1 MSGVCIENSLTEIEQ
16 IMKSISIYIHIPFC
30 VKKCQYCD
38 FLSAPADSRAQKVYL
53 RALKQEIREQAARY
67 REYEVQTVFIGGGTP
82 TAVPCE
88 KLCEVLKT
96 VFTCYRVNPQ
106 AEISMEANPGTV
118 TKEALLAYRKAGIN
132 RLSIGLQS
140 ADDGELKLL
149 GRIHTYRDFLQTY
162 RWAQEAGFTNINL
175 DIMSALPRQSVEN
188 YKKTLETV
196 LSLRPQHISAYSLI
210 VEEGTPFYEKYGQES
225 EKLQAT
231 GEKQPDLPSEEEER
245 EMYALT
251 EKLLAAAG
259 YHRYEISNYALP
271 GRECRH
277 NRVYWKR
284 GNYVGF
290 GLGAAS
296 MVENV
301 RFENTRKM
309 QEYLAEYAGVP
320 GAEPVSADA
329 TQGDEQVLSNEQEF
343 SLREDTYSENAQEF
357 SLCEDTHSENAQ
369 ELSTCQD
376 VNSKDEQELSLSEYA
391 HSEKEQSLFESEH
404 TFSKNV
410 HPLSQ
415 QEQMEETMFL
425 GLRLTEGVSKAEF
438 QRQFGV
444 SMEQIYGEVI
454 QENIAKGLLID
465 EAGYLR
471 LTREGMDLSNYV
483 MAQFLLDEV

>member
-1 MSGVCIENSLTEIEQ
+1 
-16 IMKSISIYIHIPFC
+16 MKSISIYIHIPFC

-38 FLSAPADSRAQKVYL
+38 FLSAPADSRAQEVYL

-88 KLCEVLKT
+88 NLCEVLKT
-96 VFTCYRVNPQ
+96 VFSFYRMNPH

-118 TKEALLAYRKAGIN
+118 TKEALLSYRKAGIN
-132 RLSIGLQS
+132 RISIGLQS
-140 ADDGELKLL
+140 ADDVELKLL
-149 GRIHTYRDFLQTY
+149 GRIHTYRDFQQTY

-175 DIMSALPRQSVEN
+175 DIMSALPGQSVEN

-196 LSLRPQHISAYSLI
+196 LSLKPQHISAYSLI

-231 GEKQPDLPSEEEER
+231 GEKQPDLSSEEEER

-277 NRVYWKR
+277 NLVYWKR

-301 RFENTRKM
+301 RFENIREM
-309 QEYLAEYAGVP
+309 QEYLAEYAGMP
-320 GAEPVSADA
+320 DAEPVFAEVA
-329 TQGDEQVLSNEQEF
+329 QGDAQVLSNEQEF
-343 SLREDTYSENAQEF
+343 SLREDTHSENEQEL
-357 SLCEDTHSENAQ
+357 SLREDTHSEN
-369 ELSTCQD
+369 
-376 VNSKDEQELSLSEYA
+376 EQELSIRE
-391 HSEKEQSLFESEH
+391 
-404 TFSKNV
+404 NV
-410 HPLSQ
+410 HPLSP

-438 QRQFGV
+438 HRQFGV

-454 QENIAKGLLID
+454 RKNTAKGLLID
-465 EAGYLR
+465 EAGYVC

>member
-38 FLSAPADSRAQKVYL
+38 FLSAPAGSRAQEVYL

-118 TKEALLAYRKAGIN
+118 TKEALLSYRKAGIN

-140 ADDGELKLL
+140 ANDGELKLL

-175 DIMSALPRQSVEN
+175 DIMSALPEQSVEN

-277 NRVYWKR
+277 NLVYWKR

-309 QEYLAEYAGVP
+309 QEYLAEYVGVP
-320 GAEPVSADA
+320 DAEPVFADA
-329 TQGDEQVLSNEQEF
+329 AQGDEQELSNEQEF
-343 SLREDTYSENAQEF
+343 SLREDTHSENAQEF
-357 SLCEDTHSENAQ
+357 SIRE
-369 ELSTCQD
+369 
-376 VNSKDEQELSLSEYA
+376 
-391 HSEKEQSLFESEH
+391 
-404 TFSKNV
+404 NV
-410 HPLSQ
+410 HPLSP

-438 QRQFGV
+438 HRQFGV

-454 QENIAKGLLID
+454 QENIAQGLLAD

>member
-1 MSGVCIENSLTEIEQ
+1 
-16 IMKSISIYIHIPFC
+16 MKSISIYIHIPFC

-38 FLSAPADSRAQKVYL
+38 FLSAPADSRAQEVYL

-88 KLCEVLKT
+88 NLCEVLKT
-96 VFTCYRVNPQ
+96 VFSFYRMNPH

-118 TKEALLAYRKAGIN
+118 TKEALLSYRKAGIN
-132 RLSIGLQS
+132 RISIGLQS
-140 ADDGELKLL
+140 ADDVELKLL
-149 GRIHTYRDFLQTY
+149 GRIHTYRDFQQTY

-175 DIMSALPRQSVEN
+175 DIMSALPGQSVEN

-196 LSLRPQHISAYSLI
+196 LSLNPQHISAYSLI

-277 NRVYWKR
+277 NLVYWKR

-301 RFENTRKM
+301 RFENIREM
-309 QEYLAEYAGVP
+309 QEYLAEYAGMP
-320 GAEPVSADA
+320 DAEPVFAEVA
-329 TQGDEQVLSNEQEF
+329 QGDAQALSNEQEL
-343 SLREDTYSENAQEF
+343 SLR
-357 SLCEDTHSENAQ
+357 EDTHSENAQ
-369 ELSTCQD
+369 VLSTWED
-376 VNSKDEQELSLSEYA
+376 VNSGETQQIFQGE
-391 HSEKEQSLFESEH
+391 
-404 TFSKNV
+404 NV
-410 HPLSQ
+410 HPLSP

-438 QRQFGV
+438 HRQFGV

-454 QENIAKGLLID
+454 QENIAQGLLAD
-465 EAGYLR
+465 EAGYVC

>member
-1 MSGVCIENSLTEIEQ
+1 
-16 IMKSISIYIHIPFC
+16 MKSISIYIHIPFC

-88 KLCEVLKT
+88 NLCEVLKT
-96 VFTCYRVNPQ
+96 VFSFYRMNPH

-118 TKEALLAYRKAGIN
+118 TKEALLSYRKAGIN
-132 RLSIGLQS
+132 RISIGLQS
-140 ADDGELKLL
+140 ADDVELKLL
-149 GRIHTYRDFLQTY
+149 GRIHTYRDFQQTY

-175 DIMSALPRQSVEN
+175 DIMSALPGQSVEN

-196 LSLRPQHISAYSLI
+196 LSLKPQHISAYSLI

-277 NRVYWKR
+277 NLVYWKR

-301 RFENTRKM
+301 RFENIREM
-309 QEYLAEYAGVP
+309 QEYLAEYAGMP
-320 GAEPVSADA
+320 DAEPVFAEVA
-329 TQGDEQVLSNEQEF
+329 QGDAQVLPNEQEF
-343 SLREDTYSENAQEF
+343 SLREDTYSENEQEL
-357 SLCEDTHSENAQ
+357 SLREDTHSEN
-369 ELSTCQD
+369 
-376 VNSKDEQELSLSEYA
+376 EQELSIRE
-391 HSEKEQSLFESEH
+391 
-404 TFSKNV
+404 NV
-410 HPLSQ
+410 HPLSL

-438 QRQFGV
+438 HRQFGV

-454 QENIAKGLLID
+454 RKNTAKGLLID
-465 EAGYLR
+465 EAGYVC

>member
-1 MSGVCIENSLTEIEQ
+1 
-16 IMKSISIYIHIPFC
+16 MKSISIYIHIPFC

-38 FLSAPADSRAQKVYL
+38 FLSAPADSRAQEVYL
-53 RALKQEIREQAARY
+53 CALKQEIREQAARY

-88 KLCEVLKT
+88 NLCEVLKT
-96 VFTCYRVNPQ
+96 VFSFYRMNPH

-118 TKEALLAYRKAGIN
+118 TKEALLSYRKAGIN
-132 RLSIGLQS
+132 RISIGLQS
-140 ADDGELKLL
+140 ADDVELKLL
-149 GRIHTYRDFLQTY
+149 GRIHTYRDFQQTY

-175 DIMSALPRQSVEN
+175 DIMSALPGQSVEN

-196 LSLRPQHISAYSLI
+196 LSLKPQHISAYSLI

-277 NRVYWKR
+277 NLVYWRR

-301 RFENTRKM
+301 RFENIREM
-309 QEYLAEYAGVP
+309 QEYLAEYAGMP
-320 GAEPVSADA
+320 DAEPVFAEVA
-329 TQGDEQVLSNEQEF
+329 QGDKQALSNEQEF
-343 SLREDTYSENAQEF
+343 SLREDTHFENK
-357 SLCEDTHSENAQ
+357 Q
-369 ELSTCQD
+369 ELSIR
-376 VNSKDEQELSLSEYA
+376 E
-391 HSEKEQSLFESEH
+391 
-404 TFSKNV
+404 NV
-410 HPLSQ
+410 HTLSP

-438 QRQFGV
+438 HRQFGV

-454 QENIAKGLLID
+454 RKNTAKGLLID
-465 EAGYLR
+465 EAGYVC

>member
-1 MSGVCIENSLTEIEQ
+1 
-16 IMKSISIYIHIPFC
+16 MKSISIYIHIPFC

-38 FLSAPADSRAQKVYL
+38 FLSAPADSRAQEVYL

-67 REYEVQTVFIGGGTP
+67 REYEVKTVFIGGGTP

-88 KLCEVLKT
+88 NLCEVLKT
-96 VFTCYRVNPQ
+96 VFSFYRMNPH

-118 TKEALLAYRKAGIN
+118 TKEALLSYRKAGIN
-132 RLSIGLQS
+132 RISIGLQS
-140 ADDGELKLL
+140 ADDAELKLL
-149 GRIHTYRDFLQTY
+149 GRIHTYRDFQQTY

-175 DIMSALPRQSVEN
+175 DIMSALPGQSVEN

-196 LSLRPQHISAYSLI
+196 LSLKPQHISAYSLI

-277 NRVYWKR
+277 NLVYWKR

-301 RFENTRKM
+301 RFENIREM
-309 QEYLAEYAGVP
+309 QEYLAEYAGMP
-320 GAEPVSADA
+320 DAEPVYAEVA
-329 TQGDEQVLSNEQEF
+329 QGDKQALSNEQEF
-343 SLREDTYSENAQEF
+343 SLREDT
-357 SLCEDTHSENAQ
+357 HSEN
-369 ELSTCQD
+369 
-376 VNSKDEQELSLSEYA
+376 EQELSIRE
-391 HSEKEQSLFESEH
+391 
-404 TFSKNV
+404 NV
-410 HPLSQ
+410 HPLSP

-438 QRQFGV
+438 HRQFGV

-454 QENIAKGLLID
+454 RKNTAKGLLID
-465 EAGYLR
+465 EAGYVC

>member
-1 MSGVCIENSLTEIEQ
+1 
-16 IMKSISIYIHIPFC
+16 MKSISIYIHIPFC

-88 KLCEVLKT
+88 NLCEVLKT
-96 VFTCYRVNPQ
+96 VFSFYRMNPH

-118 TKEALLAYRKAGIN
+118 TKEALLSYRKAGIN
-132 RLSIGLQS
+132 RISIGLQS
-140 ADDGELKLL
+140 ADDVELKLL
-149 GRIHTYRDFLQTY
+149 GRIHTYRDFQQTY

-175 DIMSALPRQSVEN
+175 DIMSALPGQSVEN

-196 LSLRPQHISAYSLI
+196 LSLKPQHISAYSLI

-277 NRVYWKR
+277 NLVYWKR

-301 RFENTRKM
+301 RFENIREM
-309 QEYLAEYAGVP
+309 QEYLAEYAGMP
-320 GAEPVSADA
+320 DAEPVFAEVAQRDA
-329 TQGDEQVLSNEQEF
+329 QVLPNEQES
-343 SLREDTYSENAQEF
+343 SLREDT
-357 SLCEDTHSENAQ
+357 HSE
-369 ELSTCQD
+369 
-376 VNSKDEQELSLSEYA
+376 DEQELSIRE
-391 HSEKEQSLFESEH
+391 
-404 TFSKNV
+404 NV
-410 HPLSQ
+410 HPLSP

-438 QRQFGV
+438 HRQFGV
-444 SMEQIYGEVI
+444 SMEQIYGKVI
-454 QENIAKGLLID
+454 RKNTAKGLLID
-465 EAGYLR
+465 EAGYVC

>member
-1 MSGVCIENSLTEIEQ
+1 
-16 IMKSISIYIHIPFC
+16 MKSISIYIHIPFC

-88 KLCEVLKT
+88 NLCEVLKT
-96 VFTCYRVNPQ
+96 VFSFYRMNPH

-118 TKEALLAYRKAGIN
+118 TKEALLSYRKAGIN
-132 RLSIGLQS
+132 RISIGLQS
-140 ADDGELKLL
+140 ADDVELKLL
-149 GRIHTYRDFLQTY
+149 GRIHTYRDFQQTY

-175 DIMSALPRQSVEN
+175 DIMSALPGQSVEN

-196 LSLRPQHISAYSLI
+196 LSLKPQHISAYSLI

-277 NRVYWKR
+277 NLVYWKR

-301 RFENTRKM
+301 RFENIREM
-309 QEYLAEYAGVP
+309 QEYLAEYAGMP
-320 GAEPVSADA
+320 DAELVFAEVAQRDA
-329 TQGDEQVLSNEQEF
+329 QVLPNEQES
-343 SLREDTYSENAQEF
+343 SLR
-357 SLCEDTHSENAQ
+357 EDTHSEN
-369 ELSTCQD
+369 
-376 VNSKDEQELSLSEYA
+376 EQELSIRE
-391 HSEKEQSLFESEH
+391 
-404 TFSKNV
+404 NV
-410 HPLSQ
+410 HPLSP

-438 QRQFGV
+438 HRQFGV

-454 QENIAKGLLID
+454 RKNTAKGLLID
-465 EAGYLR
+465 EAGYVC

>member
-1 MSGVCIENSLTEIEQ
+1 M
-16 IMKSISIYIHIPFC
+16 
-30 VKKCQYCD
+30 
-38 FLSAPADSRAQKVYL
+38 
-53 RALKQEIREQAARY
+53 
-67 REYEVQTVFIGGGTP
+67 
-82 TAVPCE
+82 PCE
-88 KLCEVLKT
+88 NLCEVLKT
-96 VFTCYRVNPQ
+96 VFSFYRMNPH

-118 TKEALLAYRKAGIN
+118 TKEALLSYRKAGIN
-132 RLSIGLQS
+132 RISIGLQS
-140 ADDGELKLL
+140 ADDMELKLL
-149 GRIHTYRDFLQTY
+149 GRIHTYRDFQQTY

-175 DIMSALPRQSVEN
+175 DIMSALPGQSVEN

-196 LSLRPQHISAYSLI
+196 LSLKPQHISAYSLI

-259 YHRYEISNYALP
+259 YHHYEISNYALP

-277 NRVYWKR
+277 NLVYWKR

-301 RFENTRKM
+301 RFENIREM
-309 QEYLAEYAGVP
+309 QEYLAEYAGMP
-320 GAEPVSADA
+320 DAEPVFAEVA
-329 TQGDEQVLSNEQEF
+329 QGDAQVLSNEQEL
-343 SLREDTYSENAQEF
+343 SLR
-357 SLCEDTHSENAQ
+357 EDTHSEN
-369 ELSTCQD
+369 
-376 VNSKDEQELSLSEYA
+376 EQELSIRE
-391 HSEKEQSLFESEH
+391 
-404 TFSKNV
+404 NV
-410 HPLSQ
+410 HLLSL

-438 QRQFGV
+438 HRQFGV

-454 QENIAKGLLID
+454 RKNTAKGLLID
-465 EAGYLR
+465 EAGYIR

>member
-1 MSGVCIENSLTEIEQ
+1 
-16 IMKSISIYIHIPFC
+16 MKSISIYIHIPFC

-88 KLCEVLKT
+88 NLCEVLKT
-96 VFTCYRVNPQ
+96 VFSFYRMNPH

-118 TKEALLAYRKAGIN
+118 TKEALLSYRKAGIN
-132 RLSIGLQS
+132 RISIGLQS
-140 ADDGELKLL
+140 ADDVELKLL
-149 GRIHTYRDFLQTY
+149 GRIHTYRDFQQTY

-175 DIMSALPRQSVEN
+175 DIMSALPGQSVEN

-196 LSLRPQHISAYSLI
+196 LSLKPQHISAYSLI

-277 NRVYWKR
+277 NLVYWKR

-301 RFENTRKM
+301 RFENIREM
-309 QEYLAEYAGVP
+309 QEYLAEYAGMP
-320 GAEPVSADA
+320 DAEPVFAEVAQRDA
-329 TQGDEQVLSNEQEF
+329 QVLPNEQES
-343 SLREDTYSENAQEF
+343 SLREDT
-357 SLCEDTHSENAQ
+357 HSE
-369 ELSTCQD
+369 
-376 VNSKDEQELSLSEYA
+376 DEQELSIRE
-391 HSEKEQSLFESEH
+391 
-404 TFSKNV
+404 NV
-410 HPLSQ
+410 HPLSP

-438 QRQFGV
+438 HRQFGV

-454 QENIAKGLLID
+454 RKNTAKGLLID
-465 EAGYLR
+465 EAGYVC

>member
-1 MSGVCIENSLTEIEQ
+1 
-16 IMKSISIYIHIPFC
+16 MKSISIYIHIPFC

-38 FLSAPADSRAQKVYL
+38 FLSAPADSRAQEVYL
-53 RALKQEIREQAARY
+53 RTLKQEIREQAARY

-88 KLCEVLKT
+88 NLCEVLKT
-96 VFTCYRVNPQ
+96 VFSFYRMNPH

-118 TKEALLAYRKAGIN
+118 TKEALLSYRKAGIN
-132 RLSIGLQS
+132 RISIGLQS
-140 ADDGELKLL
+140 ADDVELKLL
-149 GRIHTYRDFLQTY
+149 GRIHTYRDFQQTY

-175 DIMSALPRQSVEN
+175 DIMSALPGQSVEN

-196 LSLRPQHISAYSLI
+196 LSLKPQHISAYSLI

-277 NRVYWKR
+277 NLVYWKR

-301 RFENTRKM
+301 RFENIREM
-309 QEYLAEYAGVP
+309 QEYLAEYAGMP
-320 GAEPVSADA
+320 DAEPVFAEVA
-329 TQGDEQVLSNEQEF
+329 QGDAQVLLNKQEF
-343 SLREDTYSENAQEF
+343 SLREDT
-357 SLCEDTHSENAQ
+357 HSEN
-369 ELSTCQD
+369 
-376 VNSKDEQELSLSEYA
+376 EQELSIRE
-391 HSEKEQSLFESEH
+391 
-404 TFSKNV
+404 NV
-410 HPLSQ
+410 HPLSP

-438 QRQFGV
+438 HRQFGV

-454 QENIAKGLLID
+454 RKNTAKGLLID
-465 EAGYLR
+465 EAGYVC

>member
-1 MSGVCIENSLTEIEQ
+1 
-16 IMKSISIYIHIPFC
+16 MKSISIYIHIPFC

-38 FLSAPADSRAQKVYL
+38 FLSAPADSRAQEVYL
-53 RALKQEIREQAARY
+53 RALKQEISEQAARY

-82 TAVPCE
+82 TAVPYE
-88 KLCEVLKT
+88 KLCGILET
-96 VFTCYRVNPQ
+96 VFSCYRVNPQ

-140 ADDGELKLL
+140 PNDGELKLL

-162 RWAQEAGFTNINL
+162 RWAQEAGFININL
-175 DIMSALPRQSVEN
+175 DVMSALPGQSVEN
-188 YKKTLETV
+188 YRKTLETV
-196 LSLRPQHISAYSLI
+196 LSLKPQHISAYSLI

-225 EKLQAT
+225 EKLRAT

-277 NRVYWKR
+277 NLVYWKR
-284 GNYVGF
+284 GSYVGF

-301 RFENTRKM
+301 RFENTREM
-309 QEYLAEYAGVP
+309 QEYLAEYADVP
-320 GAEPVSADA
+320 DAEEVVAEV
-329 TQGDEQVLSNEQEF
+329 TQGDAQVLSKEQVLS
-343 SLREDTYSENAQEF
+343 LRED
-357 SLCEDTHSENAQ
+357 
-369 ELSTCQD
+369 
-376 VNSKDEQELSLSEYA
+376 V
-391 HSEKEQSLFESEH
+391 HSEKEQVLSIREDGH
-404 TFSKNV
+404 SKKEQTLSTCEDVNSRDAQQIFQGENV

-415 QEQMEETMFL
+415 EEQMEETMFL

-444 SMEQIYGEVI
+444 SMEQIYGEVMR
-454 QENIAKGLLID
+454 ENTAQGLLID
-465 EAGYLR
+465 ETGYVR
-471 LTREGMDLSNYV
+471 LTREGIDLSNYV
-483 MAQFLLDEV
+483 MAQFLLDED

>member
-1 MSGVCIENSLTEIEQ
+1 
-16 IMKSISIYIHIPFC
+16 MKSISIYIHIPFC

-38 FLSAPADSRAQKVYL
+38 FLSAPADSRAQEVYL

-88 KLCEVLKT
+88 NLCEVLKT
-96 VFTCYRVNPQ
+96 VFSFYRMNPH

-118 TKEALLAYRKAGIN
+118 TKEALLSYRKAGIN
-132 RLSIGLQS
+132 RISIGLQS
-140 ADDGELKLL
+140 ADDVELKLL
-149 GRIHTYRDFLQTY
+149 GRIHTYRDFQQTY

-175 DIMSALPRQSVEN
+175 DIMSALPGQSVEN

-196 LSLRPQHISAYSLI
+196 LSLKPQHISAYSLI

-277 NRVYWKR
+277 NLVYWKR

-301 RFENTRKM
+301 RFENIREM
-309 QEYLAEYAGVP
+309 QEYLAEYAGMP
-320 GAEPVSADA
+320 DAEPVFAEEA
-329 TQGDEQVLSNEQEF
+329 QGDKQALSNEQEF
-343 SLREDTYSENAQEF
+343 SLREDT
-357 SLCEDTHSENAQ
+357 HSEN
-369 ELSTCQD
+369 
-376 VNSKDEQELSLSEYA
+376 EQELSIRE
-391 HSEKEQSLFESEH
+391 
-404 TFSKNV
+404 NV
-410 HPLSQ
+410 HPLSP

-438 QRQFGV
+438 HRQFGV

-454 QENIAKGLLID
+454 RKNTAKGLLID
-465 EAGYLR
+465 EAGYVC

>member
-1 MSGVCIENSLTEIEQ
+1 
-16 IMKSISIYIHIPFC
+16 MKSISIYIHIPFC

-38 FLSAPADSRAQKVYL
+38 FLSAPADSRAQEVYL
-53 RALKQEIREQAARY
+53 RALKQEMREQAARY

-88 KLCEVLKT
+88 NLCEVLKT

-118 TKEALLAYRKAGIN
+118 TKETLLSYRKAGIN
-132 RLSIGLQS
+132 RISIGLQS
-140 ADDGELKLL
+140 ADDVELKLL
-149 GRIHTYRDFLQTY
+149 GRIHTYRDFQQTY

-175 DIMSALPRQSVEN
+175 DIMSALPGQSVEN

-196 LSLRPQHISAYSLI
+196 LSLKPQHISAYSLI

-277 NRVYWKR
+277 NLVYWKR

-301 RFENTRKM
+301 RFENIREM
-309 QEYLAEYAGVP
+309 QEYLAEYTGMP
-320 GAEPVSADA
+320 DAEPVFAEVA
-329 TQGDEQVLSNEQEF
+329 QGDKQALSNEQEF
-343 SLREDTYSENAQEF
+343 SLREDT
-357 SLCEDTHSENAQ
+357 HSEN
-369 ELSTCQD
+369 
-376 VNSKDEQELSLSEYA
+376 EQELSIRE
-391 HSEKEQSLFESEH
+391 
-404 TFSKNV
+404 NV
-410 HPLSQ
+410 HPLSP

-438 QRQFGV
+438 HRQFGV

-454 QENIAKGLLID
+454 RKNTAKGLLID
-465 EAGYLR
+465 EAGYVC
-471 LTREGMDLSNYV
+471 LTQEGMDLSNYV

>member
-1 MSGVCIENSLTEIEQ
+1 
-16 IMKSISIYIHIPFC
+16 MKSISIYIHIPFC

-38 FLSAPADSRAQKVYL
+38 FLSAPADSRAQEVYL

-88 KLCEVLKT
+88 NLCEVLKT
-96 VFTCYRVNPQ
+96 VFSFYRMNPH

-118 TKEALLAYRKAGIN
+118 TKEALLSYRKAGIN
-132 RLSIGLQS
+132 RISIGLQS
-140 ADDGELKLL
+140 ADDVELKLL
-149 GRIHTYRDFLQTY
+149 GRIHTYRDFQQTY

-175 DIMSALPRQSVEN
+175 DIMSALPGQSVEN

-196 LSLRPQHISAYSLI
+196 LFLKPQHISAYSLI

-277 NRVYWKR
+277 NLVYWKR

-301 RFENTRKM
+301 RFENIREM
-309 QEYLAEYAGVP
+309 QEYLAEYAGMP
-320 GAEPVSADA
+320 DAEPVFAEMA
-329 TQGDEQVLSNEQEF
+329 QGDAQALSNEQEF
-343 SLREDTYSENAQEF
+343 FLR
-357 SLCEDTHSENAQ
+357 EDTHSEN
-369 ELSTCQD
+369 
-376 VNSKDEQELSLSEYA
+376 EQELSLREDT
-391 HSEKEQSLFESEH
+391 HSENEQELSIRE
-404 TFSKNV
+404 NV
-410 HPLSQ
+410 HPLSP

-438 QRQFGV
+438 HRQFGV

-454 QENIAKGLLID
+454 RKNTAKGLLID
-465 EAGYLR
+465 EAGYVC

>member
-1 MSGVCIENSLTEIEQ
+1 
-16 IMKSISIYIHIPFC
+16 MKSISIYIHIPFC

-38 FLSAPADSRAQKVYL
+38 FLSAPADSRAQEVYL

-88 KLCEVLKT
+88 NLCEVLKT
-96 VFTCYRVNPQ
+96 VFSFYRMNPH

-118 TKEALLAYRKAGIN
+118 TKEALLSYRKAGIN
-132 RLSIGLQS
+132 RISIGLQS
-140 ADDGELKLL
+140 ADDVELKLL
-149 GRIHTYRDFLQTY
+149 GRIHTYRDFQQTY

-175 DIMSALPRQSVEN
+175 DIMSALPGQSVEN

-196 LSLRPQHISAYSLI
+196 LSLKPQHISAYSLI

-277 NRVYWKR
+277 NLVYWKR

-301 RFENTRKM
+301 RFENIREM
-309 QEYLAEYAGVP
+309 QEYLAEYAGMP
-320 GAEPVSADA
+320 DAEPVFAEVA
-329 TQGDEQVLSNEQEF
+329 QGDAQVLLNEQEI
-343 SLREDTYSENAQEF
+343 SLR
-357 SLCEDTHSENAQ
+357 EDTHSENEQ
-369 ELSTCQD
+369 ELSTWED
-376 VNSKDEQELSLSEYA
+376 VNSGETQQIFQGE
-391 HSEKEQSLFESEH
+391 
-404 TFSKNV
+404 NV
-410 HPLSQ
+410 HPLSP

-438 QRQFGV
+438 HRQFGV

-454 QENIAKGLLID
+454 RKNTAKGLLID
-465 EAGYLR
+465 EAGYVC

>member
-1 MSGVCIENSLTEIEQ
+1 
-16 IMKSISIYIHIPFC
+16 MKSISIYIHIPFC

-38 FLSAPADSRAQKVYL
+38 FLSAPADSRAQEVYL

-88 KLCEVLKT
+88 NLCEVLKT
-96 VFTCYRVNPQ
+96 VFTCYRVNPH

-118 TKEALLAYRKAGIN
+118 TKEALLSYRKAGIN
-132 RLSIGLQS
+132 RISIGLQS
-140 ADDGELKLL
+140 ADDVELKLL
-149 GRIHTYRDFLQTY
+149 GRIHTYRDFQQTY

-175 DIMSALPRQSVEN
+175 DIMSALPGQSVEN

-196 LSLRPQHISAYSLI
+196 LSLKPQHISAYSLI

-277 NRVYWKR
+277 NLVYWKR

-301 RFENTRKM
+301 RFENIREM
-309 QEYLAEYAGVP
+309 QEYLAEYTGMP
-320 GAEPVSADA
+320 DAEPVFAEVA
-329 TQGDEQVLSNEQEF
+329 QGDAQVLPNEQEF
-343 SLREDTYSENAQEF
+343 SLREDT
-357 SLCEDTHSENAQ
+357 HSEN
-369 ELSTCQD
+369 
-376 VNSKDEQELSLSEYA
+376 EQELSIRE
-391 HSEKEQSLFESEH
+391 
-404 TFSKNV
+404 NV
-410 HPLSQ
+410 HPLSP

-438 QRQFGV
+438 HRQFGV

-454 QENIAKGLLID
+454 RKNTAKGLLID
-465 EAGYLR
+465 EAGYVC

>member
-1 MSGVCIENSLTEIEQ
+1 
-16 IMKSISIYIHIPFC
+16 MKSISIYIHIPFC

-38 FLSAPADSRAQKVYL
+38 FLSAPADSRAQEVYL
-53 RALKQEIREQAARY
+53 RALKQEIREQSARY

-88 KLCEVLKT
+88 NLCEVLKT

-118 TKEALLAYRKAGIN
+118 TKETLLSYRKAGIN
-132 RLSIGLQS
+132 RISIGLQS
-140 ADDGELKLL
+140 ADDVELKLL
-149 GRIHTYRDFLQTY
+149 GRIHTYRDFQQTY

-175 DIMSALPRQSVEN
+175 DIMSALPGQSVEN

-196 LSLRPQHISAYSLI
+196 LSLKPQHISAYSLI

-277 NRVYWKR
+277 NLVYWKR

-301 RFENTRKM
+301 RFENIREM
-309 QEYLAEYAGVP
+309 QEYLAEYAGMP
-320 GAEPVSADA
+320 DAEPVFAEVA
-329 TQGDEQVLSNEQEF
+329 QGDKQALSNEQEF
-343 SLREDTYSENAQEF
+343 SLREDT
-357 SLCEDTHSENAQ
+357 HSEN
-369 ELSTCQD
+369 
-376 VNSKDEQELSLSEYA
+376 EQELSIRE
-391 HSEKEQSLFESEH
+391 
-404 TFSKNV
+404 NV
-410 HPLSQ
+410 HPLSS

-438 QRQFGV
+438 HRQFGV

-454 QENIAKGLLID
+454 RKNTAKGLLID
-465 EAGYLR
+465 EAGYVC

>member
-1 MSGVCIENSLTEIEQ
+1 
-16 IMKSISIYIHIPFC
+16 MKSISIYIHIPFC

-38 FLSAPADSRAQKVYL
+38 FLSAPADSRTQEVYL

-88 KLCEVLKT
+88 NLCEVLKT
-96 VFTCYRVNPQ
+96 VFSFYRMNPH

-118 TKEALLAYRKAGIN
+118 TKEALLSYRKAGIN
-132 RLSIGLQS
+132 RISIGLQS
-140 ADDGELKLL
+140 ADDVELKLL
-149 GRIHTYRDFLQTY
+149 GRIHTYRDFQQTY

-175 DIMSALPRQSVEN
+175 DIMSALPGQSVEN

-196 LSLRPQHISAYSLI
+196 LSLKPQHISAYSLI

-277 NRVYWKR
+277 NLVYWKR

-301 RFENTRKM
+301 RFENIREM
-309 QEYLAEYAGVP
+309 QEYLAEYAGMP
-320 GAEPVSADA
+320 DAEPVFAEVA
-329 TQGDEQVLSNEQEF
+329 QGDKQALSNEQEF
-343 SLREDTYSENAQEF
+343 SLREDT
-357 SLCEDTHSENAQ
+357 HSEN
-369 ELSTCQD
+369 
-376 VNSKDEQELSLSEYA
+376 EQELSIRE
-391 HSEKEQSLFESEH
+391 
-404 TFSKNV
+404 NV
-410 HPLSQ
+410 HPLSP

-425 GLRLTEGVSKAEF
+425 GLRLTEGVSKADF
-438 QRQFGV
+438 HRQFGV

-454 QENIAKGLLID
+454 RKNTAKGLLID
-465 EAGYLR
+465 EAGYVC

>member
-118 TKEALLAYRKAGIN
+118 TKEALLSYRKAGIN

-175 DIMSALPRQSVEN
+175 DIMSALPGQSVEN
-188 YKKTLETV
+188 YKKSLETV

-277 NRVYWKR
+277 NLVYWKR

-320 GAEPVSADA
+320 DAEPVSADA
-329 TQGDEQVLSNEQEF
+329 AQGDEQELSNEQEF
-343 SLREDTYSENAQEF
+343 SLREDTHSENAQEF
-357 SLCEDTHSENAQ
+357 SIRE
-369 ELSTCQD
+369 
-376 VNSKDEQELSLSEYA
+376 
-391 HSEKEQSLFESEH
+391 
-404 TFSKNV
+404 NV

-438 QRQFGV
+438 HRQFGV

-454 QENIAKGLLID
+454 RENIAQGLLID

>member
-1 MSGVCIENSLTEIEQ
+1 
-16 IMKSISIYIHIPFC
+16 MKSISIYIHIPFC

-38 FLSAPADSRAQKVYL
+38 FLSAPADSRAQEVYL

-88 KLCEVLKT
+88 NLCEVLKT
-96 VFTCYRVNPQ
+96 VFSFYRMNPH

-118 TKEALLAYRKAGIN
+118 TKEALLSYRKAGIN
-132 RLSIGLQS
+132 RISIGLQS
-140 ADDGELKLL
+140 ADDVELKLL
-149 GRIHTYRDFLQTY
+149 GRIHTYRDFQQTY

-175 DIMSALPRQSVEN
+175 DIMSALPGQSVEN

-196 LSLRPQHISAYSLI
+196 LSLKPQHISAYSLI

-231 GEKQPDLPSEEEER
+231 GEKQLDLPSEEEER

-277 NRVYWKR
+277 NLVYWKR

-301 RFENTRKM
+301 RFENIREM
-309 QEYLAEYAGVP
+309 QEYLAEYAGMP
-320 GAEPVSADA
+320 DAEPVFAEVA
-329 TQGDEQVLSNEQEF
+329 QGDAQVLPNEQEF
-343 SLREDTYSENAQEF
+343 SLREDTHSENEQEL
-357 SLCEDTHSENAQ
+357 SLREDTHSEN
-369 ELSTCQD
+369 
-376 VNSKDEQELSLSEYA
+376 EQELSIRE
-391 HSEKEQSLFESEH
+391 
-404 TFSKNV
+404 NV
-410 HPLSQ
+410 HPLSP
-415 QEQMEETMFL
+415 QEQMGETMFL

-438 QRQFGV
+438 HRQFGV

-454 QENIAKGLLID
+454 RKNTAKGLLID
-465 EAGYLR
+465 EAGYVC

>member
-1 MSGVCIENSLTEIEQ
+1 
-16 IMKSISIYIHIPFC
+16 MKSISIYIHIPFC

-38 FLSAPADSRAQKVYL
+38 FLSAPADSRAQEVYL

-88 KLCEVLKT
+88 NLCEVLKT

-118 TKEALLAYRKAGIN
+118 TKETLLSYQKAGIN
-132 RLSIGLQS
+132 RISIGLQS
-140 ADDGELKLL
+140 ADDVELKLL
-149 GRIHTYRDFLQTY
+149 GRIHTYRDFQQTY

-175 DIMSALPRQSVEN
+175 DIMSALPGQSVEN

-196 LSLRPQHISAYSLI
+196 LSLKPQHISAYSLI

-277 NRVYWKR
+277 NLVYWKR

-301 RFENTRKM
+301 RFENIREM
-309 QEYLAEYAGVP
+309 QEYLAEYAGMP
-320 GAEPVSADA
+320 DAEPVFAEVA
-329 TQGDEQVLSNEQEF
+329 QGDKQALSNEQEF
-343 SLREDTYSENAQEF
+343 SLREDTHSENEQEL
-357 SLCEDTHSENAQ
+357 SLREDTHSEN
-369 ELSTCQD
+369 
-376 VNSKDEQELSLSEYA
+376 EQELSIRE
-391 HSEKEQSLFESEH
+391 
-404 TFSKNV
+404 NV
-410 HPLSQ
+410 HLLSL

-438 QRQFGV
+438 HRQFGV

-454 QENIAKGLLID
+454 RKNTAKGLLID
-465 EAGYLR
+465 EAGYVC

>member
-1 MSGVCIENSLTEIEQ
+1 
-16 IMKSISIYIHIPFC
+16 MKSISIYIHIPFC

-38 FLSAPADSRAQKVYL
+38 FLSAPADSRAQEVYL
-53 RALKQEIREQAARY
+53 RALKQEISEQAARY

-82 TAVPCE
+82 TAVPYE
-88 KLCEVLKT
+88 KLCGILET
-96 VFTCYRVNPQ
+96 VFSCYRVNPQ

-175 DIMSALPRQSVEN
+175 DVMSALPGQSVEN
-188 YKKTLETV
+188 YRKTLGTV
-196 LSLRPQHISAYSLI
+196 LSLKPQHISAYSLI

-251 EKLLAAAG
+251 EKLLAEAG

-277 NRVYWKR
+277 NLVYWKR

-301 RFENTRKM
+301 RFENTREM
-309 QEYLAEYAGVP
+309 QEYLAEYADAP
-320 GAEPVSADA
+320 DAEEVFTEV
-329 TQGDEQVLSNEQEF
+329 TQGDTQQIFQGE
-343 SLREDTYSENAQEF
+343 
-357 SLCEDTHSENAQ
+357 
-369 ELSTCQD
+369 
-376 VNSKDEQELSLSEYA
+376 
-391 HSEKEQSLFESEH
+391 
-404 TFSKNV
+404 NV

-415 QEQMEETMFL
+415 EEQMEETMFL

-454 QENIAKGLLID
+454 RENTAKGLLID
-465 EAGYLR
+465 EAGYVR

-483 MAQFLLDEV
+483 MAQFLLDED

>member
-82 TAVPCE
+82 TVVPCE

-118 TKEALLAYRKAGIN
+118 TKETLLSYRKAGIN

-140 ADDGELKLL
+140 TDDGELKLL

-175 DIMSALPRQSVEN
+175 DIMSALPGQSVEN

-196 LSLRPQHISAYSLI
+196 LSLKPQHISAYSLI

-277 NRVYWKR
+277 NLVYWKR

-301 RFENTRKM
+301 RFENTREM

-320 GAEPVSADA
+320 GVEPVSADA
-329 TQGDEQVLSNEQEF
+329 AQGDEQELSNEQEF
-343 SLREDTYSENAQEF
+343 
-357 SLCEDTHSENAQ
+357 
-369 ELSTCQD
+369 
-376 VNSKDEQELSLSEYA
+376 SLSEYA

-410 HPLSQ
+410 HLLSQ

-454 QENIAKGLLID
+454 QENIAQGLLAD

>member
-1 MSGVCIENSLTEIEQ
+1 
-16 IMKSISIYIHIPFC
+16 MKSISIYIHIPFC

-38 FLSAPADSRAQKVYL
+38 FLSAPADSRAQEVYL
-53 RALKQEIREQAARY
+53 RTLKQEIREQAARY

-88 KLCEVLKT
+88 NLCEVLKT
-96 VFTCYRVNPQ
+96 VFSFYRMNPH

-118 TKEALLAYRKAGIN
+118 TKEALLSYRKAGIN
-132 RLSIGLQS
+132 RISIGLQS
-140 ADDGELKLL
+140 ADDVELKLL
-149 GRIHTYRDFLQTY
+149 GRIHTYRDFQQTY

-175 DIMSALPRQSVEN
+175 DIMSALPGQSVEN

-196 LSLRPQHISAYSLI
+196 LSLKPQHISAYSLI

-277 NRVYWKR
+277 NLVYWKR

-301 RFENTRKM
+301 RFENIREM
-309 QEYLAEYAGVP
+309 QKYLAEYAGMP
-320 GAEPVSADA
+320 DAEPVFAEVA
-329 TQGDEQVLSNEQEF
+329 QGDKQALSNEQEF
-343 SLREDTYSENAQEF
+343 SLREDT
-357 SLCEDTHSENAQ
+357 HSEN
-369 ELSTCQD
+369 
-376 VNSKDEQELSLSEYA
+376 EQELSIRE
-391 HSEKEQSLFESEH
+391 
-404 TFSKNV
+404 NV
-410 HPLSQ
+410 HPLSL

-438 QRQFGV
+438 HRQFGV

-454 QENIAKGLLID
+454 RKNTAKGLLID
-465 EAGYLR
+465 EAGYVC

>member
-1 MSGVCIENSLTEIEQ
+1 MSGVCIENSLTEFEQ

-82 TAVPCE
+82 TVVPCE

-118 TKEALLAYRKAGIN
+118 TKETLLSYRKAGIN
-132 RLSIGLQS
+132 RISIGLQS

-175 DIMSALPRQSVEN
+175 DIMSALPGQSVEN

-245 EMYALT
+245 EMYTLT
-251 EKLLAAAG
+251 EKLLATAG

-271 GRECRH
+271 GMECRH

-320 GAEPVSADA
+320 SAEPVFADVA
-329 TQGDEQVLSNEQEF
+329 QGDMQQIFRGE
-343 SLREDTYSENAQEF
+343 
-357 SLCEDTHSENAQ
+357 
-369 ELSTCQD
+369 
-376 VNSKDEQELSLSEYA
+376 
-391 HSEKEQSLFESEH
+391 
-404 TFSKNV
+404 NV

-438 QRQFGV
+438 HRQFGV

-454 QENIAKGLLID
+454 QENTAQGLLAD

>member
-1 MSGVCIENSLTEIEQ
+1 
-16 IMKSISIYIHIPFC
+16 MKSISIYIHIPFC

-38 FLSAPADSRAQKVYL
+38 FLSAPADSRAQEVYL
-53 RALKQEIREQAARY
+53 RALKEEIREQAARY

-82 TAVPCE
+82 TTVPCE
-88 KLCEVLKT
+88 NLCEVLKT
-96 VFTCYRVNPQ
+96 VFSFYRMNPH

-118 TKEALLAYRKAGIN
+118 TKEALLSYRKAGIN
-132 RLSIGLQS
+132 RISIGLQS
-140 ADDGELKLL
+140 ADDVELKLL
-149 GRIHTYRDFLQTY
+149 GRIHTYRDFQQTY

-175 DIMSALPRQSVEN
+175 DIMSALPGQSVEN

-196 LSLRPQHISAYSLI
+196 LSLKPQHISAYSLI

-277 NRVYWKR
+277 NLVYWKR

-301 RFENTRKM
+301 RFENIREM
-309 QEYLAEYAGVP
+309 QEYLAEYAGMP
-320 GAEPVSADA
+320 DAEPVFAEVA
-329 TQGDEQVLSNEQEF
+329 QGDAQVLPNEQEF
-343 SLREDTYSENAQEF
+343 SLREDT
-357 SLCEDTHSENAQ
+357 HSEN
-369 ELSTCQD
+369 
-376 VNSKDEQELSLSEYA
+376 EQELSIRE
-391 HSEKEQSLFESEH
+391 
-404 TFSKNV
+404 NV
-410 HPLSQ
+410 HPLSP

-438 QRQFGV
+438 HRQFGV

-454 QENIAKGLLID
+454 RKNTAKGLLID
-465 EAGYLR
+465 EAGYVC

>member
-1 MSGVCIENSLTEIEQ
+1 
-16 IMKSISIYIHIPFC
+16 MKSISIYIHIPFC

-38 FLSAPADSRAQKVYL
+38 FLSAPADSRAQEVYL
-53 RALKQEIREQAARY
+53 RTLKQEIREQAARY

-88 KLCEVLKT
+88 NLCEVLKT
-96 VFTCYRVNPQ
+96 VFSFYRMNPH

-118 TKEALLAYRKAGIN
+118 TKEALLSYRKAGIN
-132 RLSIGLQS
+132 RISIGLQS
-140 ADDGELKLL
+140 ADDVELKLL
-149 GRIHTYRDFLQTY
+149 GRIHTYRDFQQTY

-175 DIMSALPRQSVEN
+175 DIMSALPGQSVEN

-196 LSLRPQHISAYSLI
+196 LSLKPQHISAYSLI

-277 NRVYWKR
+277 NLVYWKR

-301 RFENTRKM
+301 RFENIREM
-309 QEYLAEYAGVP
+309 QEYLAEYAGMP
-320 GAEPVSADA
+320 DAEPVFAEVA
-329 TQGDEQVLSNEQEF
+329 QGDKQALSNEQEF
-343 SLREDTYSENAQEF
+343 SLREDT
-357 SLCEDTHSENAQ
+357 HSEN
-369 ELSTCQD
+369 
-376 VNSKDEQELSLSEYA
+376 EQELSIRE
-391 HSEKEQSLFESEH
+391 
-404 TFSKNV
+404 NV
-410 HPLSQ
+410 HPLSP

-438 QRQFGV
+438 HRQFGV

-454 QENIAKGLLID
+454 RKNTAKGLLID
-465 EAGYLR
+465 EAGYVC

>member
-1 MSGVCIENSLTEIEQ
+1 
-16 IMKSISIYIHIPFC
+16 MKSISIYIHIPFC

-38 FLSAPADSRAQKVYL
+38 FLSAPADSRAQEVYL

-88 KLCEVLKT
+88 NLCEVLKT
-96 VFTCYRVNPQ
+96 VFTCYRVNPH

-118 TKEALLAYRKAGIN
+118 TKETLLSYRKAGIN
-132 RLSIGLQS
+132 RISIGLQS
-140 ADDGELKLL
+140 ADDVELKLL
-149 GRIHTYRDFLQTY
+149 GRIHTYRDFQQTY

-175 DIMSALPRQSVEN
+175 DIMSALPGQSVEN

-196 LSLRPQHISAYSLI
+196 LSLKPQHISAYSLI

-277 NRVYWKR
+277 NLVYWKR

-301 RFENTRKM
+301 RFENIREM
-309 QEYLAEYAGVP
+309 QEYLAEYAGMP
-320 GAEPVSADA
+320 DAEPVFAEVA
-329 TQGDEQVLSNEQEF
+329 QGDKQALSNEQEF
-343 SLREDTYSENAQEF
+343 SLREDTHFEN
-357 SLCEDTHSENAQ
+357 
-369 ELSTCQD
+369 
-376 VNSKDEQELSLSEYA
+376 EQELSIRE
-391 HSEKEQSLFESEH
+391 
-404 TFSKNV
+404 NV
-410 HPLSQ
+410 HLLSL

-438 QRQFGV
+438 HRQFGV

-454 QENIAKGLLID
+454 RKNTAKGLLID
-465 EAGYLR
+465 EAGYVC

>member
-1 MSGVCIENSLTEIEQ
+1 
-16 IMKSISIYIHIPFC
+16 MKSISIYIHIPFC

-38 FLSAPADSRAQKVYL
+38 FLSAPADSRAQEVYL

-88 KLCEVLKT
+88 NLCEVLKT
-96 VFTCYRVNPQ
+96 VFSFYRMNPH

-118 TKEALLAYRKAGIN
+118 TKEALLSYRKAGIN
-132 RLSIGLQS
+132 RISIGLQS
-140 ADDGELKLL
+140 ADDVELKLL
-149 GRIHTYRDFLQTY
+149 GRIHTYRDFQQTY

-175 DIMSALPRQSVEN
+175 DIMSALPGQSVEN

-196 LSLRPQHISAYSLI
+196 LSLNPQHISAYSLI

-277 NRVYWKR
+277 NLVYWKR

-301 RFENTRKM
+301 RFENIREM
-309 QEYLAEYAGVP
+309 QEYLAEYAGMP
-320 GAEPVSADA
+320 DAEPVFAEVA
-329 TQGDEQVLSNEQEF
+329 QGDKQALSNEQEF
-343 SLREDTYSENAQEF
+343 SLREDT
-357 SLCEDTHSENAQ
+357 HSEN
-369 ELSTCQD
+369 
-376 VNSKDEQELSLSEYA
+376 EQELSIRE
-391 HSEKEQSLFESEH
+391 
-404 TFSKNV
+404 NV
-410 HPLSQ
+410 HPLSP

-438 QRQFGV
+438 HRQFGV

-454 QENIAKGLLID
+454 RKNTAKGLLID
-465 EAGYLR
+465 EAGYVC

>member
-88 KLCEVLKT
+88 NLCEVLKT
-96 VFTCYRVNPQ
+96 VFSFYRMNPH

-118 TKEALLAYRKAGIN
+118 TKEALLSYRKAGIN

-175 DIMSALPRQSVEN
+175 DIMSALPGQSVEN

-196 LSLRPQHISAYSLI
+196 LSLKPQHISAYSLI

-277 NRVYWKR
+277 NLVYWKR

-320 GAEPVSADA
+320 GVEPVSADA
-329 TQGDEQVLSNEQEF
+329 AQGDEQELSNEQEF
-343 SLREDTYSENAQEF
+343 SLREDT
-357 SLCEDTHSENAQ
+357 HSEN
-369 ELSTCQD
+369 
-376 VNSKDEQELSLSEYA
+376 EQELSIRE
-391 HSEKEQSLFESEH
+391 
-404 TFSKNV
+404 NV
-410 HPLSQ
+410 HPLSP

-438 QRQFGV
+438 HRQFGV

-454 QENIAKGLLID
+454 QENIAQGLLAD

-483 MAQFLLDEV
+483 MGQFLLDEV

>member
-1 MSGVCIENSLTEIEQ
+1 
-16 IMKSISIYIHIPFC
+16 MKSISIYIHIPFC

-88 KLCEVLKT
+88 NLCEVLKT
-96 VFTCYRVNPQ
+96 VFSFYRMNPH

-118 TKEALLAYRKAGIN
+118 TKEALLSYRKAGIN
-132 RLSIGLQS
+132 RISIGLQS
-140 ADDGELKLL
+140 ADDVELKLL
-149 GRIHTYRDFLQTY
+149 GRIHTYRDFQQTY

-175 DIMSALPRQSVEN
+175 DIMSALPGQSVEN

-196 LSLRPQHISAYSLI
+196 LSLKPQHISAYSLI

-277 NRVYWKR
+277 NLVYWKR
-284 GNYVGF
+284 GNYMGF

-301 RFENTRKM
+301 RFENIREM
-309 QEYLAEYAGVP
+309 QEYLAEYAGMP
-320 GAEPVSADA
+320 DAEPVFAEVAQRDA
-329 TQGDEQVLSNEQEF
+329 QVLPNEQES
-343 SLREDTYSENAQEF
+343 SLR
-357 SLCEDTHSENAQ
+357 EDTHSEN
-369 ELSTCQD
+369 
-376 VNSKDEQELSLSEYA
+376 EQELSIRE
-391 HSEKEQSLFESEH
+391 
-404 TFSKNV
+404 NV
-410 HPLSQ
+410 HPLSP

-438 QRQFGV
+438 HRQFGV

-454 QENIAKGLLID
+454 RKNTAKGLLID
-465 EAGYLR
+465 EAGYVC

>member
-1 MSGVCIENSLTEIEQ
+1 
-16 IMKSISIYIHIPFC
+16 MKSISIYIHIPFC

-38 FLSAPADSRAQKVYL
+38 FLSAPADSRAQEVYL

-88 KLCEVLKT
+88 NLCEVLKT
-96 VFTCYRVNPQ
+96 VFSFYRMNPH

-118 TKEALLAYRKAGIN
+118 TKEALLSYRKAGIN
-132 RLSIGLQS
+132 RISIGLQS
-140 ADDGELKLL
+140 ADDVELKLL
-149 GRIHTYRDFLQTY
+149 GRIHTYRDFQQTY

-175 DIMSALPRQSVEN
+175 DIMSALPGQCVEN

-196 LSLRPQHISAYSLI
+196 LSLKPQHISAYSLI

-259 YHRYEISNYALP
+259 YHRYEISNYALH

-277 NRVYWKR
+277 NLVYWKR

-301 RFENTRKM
+301 RFENIREM
-309 QEYLAEYAGVP
+309 QEYLAEYAGMP
-320 GAEPVSADA
+320 DAEPVFAEVA
-329 TQGDEQVLSNEQEF
+329 QGDKQALSNKQEF
-343 SLREDTYSENAQEF
+343 SLREDT
-357 SLCEDTHSENAQ
+357 HSEN
-369 ELSTCQD
+369 
-376 VNSKDEQELSLSEYA
+376 EQELSIRE
-391 HSEKEQSLFESEH
+391 
-404 TFSKNV
+404 NV
-410 HPLSQ
+410 HPLSP

-438 QRQFGV
+438 HRQFGV

-454 QENIAKGLLID
+454 RKNTAKGLLID
-465 EAGYLR
+465 EAGYVC

>member
-1 MSGVCIENSLTEIEQ
+1 M
-16 IMKSISIYIHIPFC
+16 
-30 VKKCQYCD
+30 KKCQYCD

-88 KLCEVLKT
+88 NLCEVLKT
-96 VFTCYRVNPQ
+96 VFSFYRMNPH

-118 TKEALLAYRKAGIN
+118 TKEALLSYRKAGIN
-132 RLSIGLQS
+132 RISIGLQS
-140 ADDGELKLL
+140 ADDAELKLL
-149 GRIHTYRDFLQTY
+149 GRIHTYRDFQQTY

-175 DIMSALPRQSVEN
+175 DIMSALPGQSVEN

-196 LSLRPQHISAYSLI
+196 LSLKPQHISAYSLI

-277 NRVYWKR
+277 NLVYWKR

-320 GAEPVSADA
+320 DAEPVSADA
-329 TQGDEQVLSNEQEF
+329 AQGDEQELSNEQEF
-343 SLREDTYSENAQEF
+343 SLREDTHSENAQEF
-357 SLCEDTHSENAQ
+357 SIRE
-369 ELSTCQD
+369 
-376 VNSKDEQELSLSEYA
+376 
-391 HSEKEQSLFESEH
+391 
-404 TFSKNV
+404 NV

-438 QRQFGV
+438 HRQFGV

-454 QENIAKGLLID
+454 QENIAQGLLAD

-483 MAQFLLDEV
+483 MGQFLLDEV

>member
-1 MSGVCIENSLTEIEQ
+1 
-16 IMKSISIYIHIPFC
+16 MKSISIYIHIPFC

-38 FLSAPADSRAQKVYL
+38 FLSAPADSRAQEVYL
-53 RALKQEIREQAARY
+53 HALKQEISEQAARY

-82 TAVPCE
+82 TAVPYE
-88 KLCEVLKT
+88 KLCEILKT
-96 VFTCYRVNPQ
+96 LCSCYRMNPQ
-106 AEISMEANPGTV
+106 AEISMESNPGTV
-118 TKEALLAYRKAGIN
+118 TREALLAYRKAGIN

-149 GRIHTYRDFLQTY
+149 GRIHTYGDFLQTY

-175 DIMSALPRQSVEN
+175 DVMSALPGQSVEN
-188 YKKTLETV
+188 YRKTLETV
-196 LSLRPQHISAYSLI
+196 LSLKPQHISAYSLI

-251 EKLLAAAG
+251 EKLLATAG

-277 NRVYWKR
+277 NLVYWKR

-301 RFENTRKM
+301 RFENTREM
-309 QEYLAEYAGVP
+309 QEYLVEYADAP
-320 GAEPVSADA
+320 DAEEVFTEV
-329 TQGDEQVLSNEQEF
+329 TQENEQVLST
-343 SLREDTYSENAQEF
+343 REDR
-357 SLCEDTHSENAQ
+357 HS
-369 ELSTCQD
+369 
-376 VNSKDEQELSLSEYA
+376 K
-391 HSEKEQSLFESEH
+391 KEQQIFQGE
-404 TFSKNV
+404 NI

-415 QEQMEETMFL
+415 EEQMEETMFL
-425 GLRLTEGVSKAEF
+425 GLRLTEGVSRAEF

-454 QENIAKGLLID
+454 RENTEKGLLID
-465 EAGYLR
+465 ETGYVR

-483 MAQFLLDEV
+483 MAQFLLDED

>member
-38 FLSAPADSRAQKVYL
+38 FLSAPADSRAQEVYL

-118 TKEALLAYRKAGIN
+118 TKEALLSYRKAGIN

-140 ADDGELKLL
+140 TDDGELKLL

-175 DIMSALPRQSVEN
+175 DIMSALPGQSVEN
-188 YKKTLETV
+188 YKKSLETV

-277 NRVYWKR
+277 NLVYWKR

-301 RFENTRKM
+301 RFENIREM
-309 QEYLAEYAGVP
+309 QEYLAEYAGMP
-320 GAEPVSADA
+320 DAEPVSADA
-329 TQGDEQVLSNEQEF
+329 AQGDEQVLSNEQEF
-343 SLREDTYSENAQEF
+343 SLREDTHSENEQEF
-357 SLCEDTHSENAQ
+357 SIRE
-369 ELSTCQD
+369 
-376 VNSKDEQELSLSEYA
+376 
-391 HSEKEQSLFESEH
+391 
-404 TFSKNV
+404 NV

-438 QRQFGV
+438 HRQFGV

-454 QENIAKGLLID
+454 QENIAQGLLAD

>member
-38 FLSAPADSRAQKVYL
+38 FLSAPADSRAQEVYL

-96 VFTCYRVNPQ
+96 VITCYRVNPQ

-118 TKEALLAYRKAGIN
+118 TKEALLSYRKAGIN

-175 DIMSALPRQSVEN
+175 DIMSALPGQSVEN

-196 LSLRPQHISAYSLI
+196 LSLKPQHISAYSLI

-277 NRVYWKR
+277 NLVYWKR

-301 RFENTRKM
+301 RFENTREM

-320 GAEPVSADA
+320 GAEPVFADVA
-329 TQGDEQVLSNEQEF
+329 QGDMQQIFRGE
-343 SLREDTYSENAQEF
+343 
-357 SLCEDTHSENAQ
+357 
-369 ELSTCQD
+369 
-376 VNSKDEQELSLSEYA
+376 
-391 HSEKEQSLFESEH
+391 
-404 TFSKNV
+404 NV
-410 HPLSQ
+410 HPLSH

-438 QRQFGV
+438 HRQFGV

-454 QENIAKGLLID
+454 RENIAQGLLID
-465 EAGYLR
+465 EAGYLCF
-471 LTREGMDLSNYV
+471 TREGMDLSNYV

>member
-1 MSGVCIENSLTEIEQ
+1 
-16 IMKSISIYIHIPFC
+16 MKSISIYIHIPFC

-88 KLCEVLKT
+88 NLCEVLKT
-96 VFTCYRVNPQ
+96 VFSFYRMNPH

-118 TKEALLAYRKAGIN
+118 TKEALLSYRKAGIN
-132 RLSIGLQS
+132 RISIGLQS
-140 ADDGELKLL
+140 ADDVELKLL
-149 GRIHTYRDFLQTY
+149 GRIHTYRDFQQTY

-175 DIMSALPRQSVEN
+175 DIMSALPGQSVEN

-196 LSLRPQHISAYSLI
+196 LSLKPQHISAYSLI

-277 NRVYWKR
+277 NLVYWKR

-301 RFENTRKM
+301 RFENIREM
-309 QEYLAEYAGVP
+309 QEYLAEYAGMPDADPVF
-320 GAEPVSADA
+320 AEVA
-329 TQGDEQVLSNEQEF
+329 QGDAQVLLNEQEI
-343 SLREDTYSENAQEF
+343 SLR
-357 SLCEDTHSENAQ
+357 EDTHSEN
-369 ELSTCQD
+369 
-376 VNSKDEQELSLSEYA
+376 EQELSIRE
-391 HSEKEQSLFESEH
+391 
-404 TFSKNV
+404 NV
-410 HPLSQ
+410 HPLSP

-438 QRQFGV
+438 HRQFGV

-454 QENIAKGLLID
+454 RKNTAKGLLID
-465 EAGYLR
+465 EAGYVC